1 MTVAG
6 LETKQET
13 DHDIYQTS
21 TMLAL
26 LDGLYDGVVA
36 FEELQKH
43 GDFGLGTFDQLNG
56 EMIAFDGEF
65 YHLLPDG
72 TAHRVK
78 PEETTPFS
86 TVTFFRED
94 FTYTVD
100 HPMHREELEAL
111 LLKLFPSR
119 NLFYAFRMD
128 GTFREVKTRTVP
140 HQVKPYKPFIE
151 ATKSQPTFTFNETSG
166 VVTGFWTPAYAQGIG
181 VAGFH
186 LHFINDE
193 RTGGGHVFDF
203 VVDKCTIRICQKSN
217 LHLVLPDTPDYLTA
231 NLSRENLEKEIA
243 VTEGAQ

>member
-1 MTVAG
+1 MTVAE
-6 LETKQET
+6 LETKQKT

-36 FEELQKH
+36 FKELQKH

-94 FTYTVD
+94 FTYTID

-151 ATKSQPTFTFNETSG
+151 ATKSQPTFSFNDASG
-166 VVTGFWTPAYAQGIG
+166 VITGFWTPAYAQGIG
-181 VAGFH
+181 VVPGSICTLLTTIVPEAGMS
-186 LHFINDE
+186 LILLS
-193 RTGGGHVFDF
+193 TSAQSVF
-203 VVDKCTIRICQKSN
+203 VKNPICTSSCPIHRI
-217 LHLVLPDTPDYLTA
+217 
-231 NLSRENLEKEIA
+231 I
-243 VTEGAQ
+243 